1 MQCPRSRCRCSSL
14 SGHDHVVA
22 PEISVACFERLTVPS
37 KAFVWFEESAHEPPV
52 EEPAKFNSLMAE
64 LVWPVAA

>member
-1 MQCPRSRCRCSSL
+1 
-14 SGHDHVVA
+14 VVA